1 MNIYIKLMVIGVFS
15 VSSVFVQAQTSEQVR
30 NSNSL
35 DYPRPCKNNDPD
47 CMNSVKYSQSV
58 DEVAKDSLDHPRPC
72 KDDDPDCM
80 NSVKD
85 SKSVDEVANGQ

>member
-1 MNIYIKLMVIGVFS
+1 
-15 VSSVFVQAQTSEQVR
+15 
-30 NSNSL
+30 
-35 DYPRPCKNNDPD
+35 
-47 CMNSVKYSQSV
+47 MNSVKYSQSV